1 MIGLL
6 RVGLV
11 RGGRKIGVALLAVLA
26 LAFAVAVIPPG
37 ASTQAG
43 ASPRGPSPRTVE
55 VVTVP
60 SLAGVQ
66 FILDGVTG
74 TTGPNG
80 RAVLPDTNLKGAVDN
95 VKVPDQDLGG
105 GLRISLDRVGIDPNH
120 GEFQRRL
127 LVELDEDRAI
137 TMTFKTQTGLAISL
151 NDLRA
156 VVMVNSQ
163 GQQFH
168 FDGIQLRQPVW
179 LPVSRP
185 AQDPQG
191 VQGRAVSYTVSSVMV
206 HGNNVV
212 NAGQQR
218 FVPTQTTQW
227 VITGL
232 FFDLVVQGDELLT
245 GDPSGHAV
253 ELTFPDKTVQT
264 VRFGH
269 GHRATIRNLPRGD
282 YQVHV
287 SGGVMTLT
295 SSVHLSQS
303 QTATQAVITL
313 KDFIMI
319 GALGLIIL
327 SGLLLAG
334 TIGRRRRRDDRLAQ
348 PEEVLLAA

>member
-1 MIGLL
+1 M
-6 RVGLV
+6 
-11 RGGRKIGVALLAVLA
+11 A
-26 LAFAVAVIPPG
+26 LAFAVGVIPPG
-37 ASTQAG
+37 ASTRAG
-43 ASPRGPSPRTVE
+43 AAPRGPSPRTVE

-66 FILDGVTG
+66 FVLDGVTSR
-74 TTGPNG
+74 TGPNG

-105 GLRISLDRVGIDPNH
+105 GLRISLYRVGIDPNH

-127 LVELDEDRAI
+127 LLELDEDRAI
-137 TMTFKTQTGLAISL
+137 TMTFTTQTGLAISPS
-151 NDLRA
+151 DVRS

-163 GQQFH
+163 GQQFR

-191 VQGRAVSYTVSSVMV
+191 IQGRAVSYTVSSVMV
-206 HGNNVV
+206 HGNNIV
-212 NAGQQR
+212 NTGQQR

-232 FFDLVVQGDELLT
+232 FFDLVIQGDELLT
-245 GDPSGHAV
+245 GDPIGQAV
-253 ELTFPDKTVQT
+253 ELTFPDKTVRT
-264 VRFGH
+264 VRFGR
-269 GHRATIRNLPRGD
+269 GHRVTVRNLPRGD
-282 YQVHV
+282 YQVRV
-287 SGGVMTLT
+287 TGGLMKLT
-295 SSVHLSQS
+295 SSVHLSRI
-303 QTATQAVITL
+303 QTVTQAVITVR
-313 KDFIMI
+313 DVIMI
-319 GALGLIIL
+319 GALGFVIL

-348 PEEVLLAA
+348 TEEVLLAA